1 VPDSSFMSRMKKA
14 ALTLGLT
21 VLALLALAQATY
33 PLVIISVETKDYY
46 PGNPRTTFRR
56 GEIVVI
62 ETKIEVA
69 PAYYYYFIASIDY
82 LEIITMWYG
91 NSMIGLLLTRASIA
105 PGETKTFGGG
115 VGIRFTDPIGTYR
128 IDVYAW
134 NGFPSEMGA
143 NWRTLAEAKTTTIT
157 VTG

>member
-1 VPDSSFMSRMKKA
+1 MKKA
-14 ALTLGLT
+14 ALTLGMA
-21 VLALLALAQATY
+21 VLALLALAQVTY
-33 PLVIISVETKDYY
+33 PLIITKVETKDHQGY
-46 PGNPRTTFRR
+46 PRTSFRR

-62 ETKIEVA
+62 ETIIQVA
-69 PAYYYYFIASIDY
+69 PAYYYYYYIAPIDY

-91 NSMIGLLLTRASIA
+91 NSMMGLLLTRTSIVF
-105 PGETKTFGGG
+105 GETKTFGGG

-128 IDVYAW
+128 IEVYAW

-143 NWRTLAEAKTTTIT
+143 QWAPLAESRATTIT